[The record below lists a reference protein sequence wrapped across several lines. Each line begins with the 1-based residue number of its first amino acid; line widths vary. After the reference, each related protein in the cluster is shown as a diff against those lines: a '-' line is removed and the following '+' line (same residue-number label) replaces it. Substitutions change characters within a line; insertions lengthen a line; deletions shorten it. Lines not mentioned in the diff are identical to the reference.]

1 MGGVLLGKGSSKGER
16 AKKNKKCMHSHGVP
30 NKKERSSYQKKR
42 AVARYNLVKKMVK
55 RLKSSGGANTR
66 GKR

>member
-1 MGGVLLGKGSSKGER
+1 MECLIK
-16 AKKNKKCMHSHGVP
+16 
-30 NKKERSSYQKKR
+30 KKEVVTKKR

>member
-1 MGGVLLGKGSSKGER
+1 MGGVLFGEGKQQRGKSE
-16 AKKNKKCMHSHGVP
+16 KKIKNACTLMECLIK
-30 NKKERSSYQKKR
+30 KKEVVTKKR
-42 AVARYNLVKKMVK
+42 AVARYKLVKKMVK